1 MGVHLVPLTVG
12 APFDIRQDIVFQSRP
27 PVTLLYQVNRAADT
41 WVSMSRRVMVVMYDG
56 PFLLVV
62 TSDHV
67 LPLLFPSSCYLLELV
82 GVDPGADDVFV
93 LSLVL
98 SYYLDKDLIR

>member
-1 MGVHLVPLTVG
+1 
-12 APFDIRQDIVFQSRP
+12 
-27 PVTLLYQVNRAADT
+27 
-41 WVSMSRRVMVVMYDG
+41 MVVVYDG

-67 LPLLFPSSCYLLELV
+67 SSLLLPSSRDLLKLV

-93 LSLVL
+93 LSLVFP
-98 SYYLDKDLIR
+98 YYLDKDFIRQDRDSLIVTLSLVVIRSSR